1 MVQIETEQDIEVLR
15 QMARLLAYENQHLHR
30 RIQRLTEELARGG
43 DTRRLQL
50 ELDLLKDLLARRER
64 ALFGSSSEKRPGPDP
79 ADPPVPAPP
88 PPPRRGHGPW
98 EQPNLPV
105 IEQPHVLPEDGRDC
119 LVCGGIMEEMG
130 EQTEDA
136 EEISVVER
144 RFVVVRHRRRKYRCR
159 CNACVVTAPGPPKL
173 QSGSRYSP
181 EFAVEV
187 AVGKY
192 ADHAPLERQVR
203 IMEREGLG
211 IDSQTLFDQMFM
223 LTRHLLPSYE
233 ALGRHVLASPLV
245 HADETHWKLL
255 DGREAK
261 RWWVWGTA
269 REDAVVYRFLDS
281 RSQVSARAVLE
292 GYEGTVMADGYGAY
306 EALRKAGGGFR
317 LVHCWAHVRRKAV
330 ECEANFPR
338 ESREMIDQIGAL
350 YEIERQVPRAGPE
363 ATEEERAERLDLIAK
378 LRRERSR
385 PIVDGFRAW
394 AAAQLVL
401 PESGLGRAI
410 GYMLGLW
417 DGLVAFL
424 DDPRVP
430 LDNNLIE
437 RGMRGVVLSRK
448 NHYGSKSR
456 RGTEVAAILYSLIES
471 AKLCGVEPKAYL
483 LRAVHAAIAVPGTVT
498 LPLPTPPPAN

>member
-1 MVQIETEQDIEVLR
+1 MVQIESEKNIEILR

-30 RIQRLTEELARGG
+30 RVRQLTEELTRGG
-43 DTRRLQL
+43 DTGRLQL
-50 ELDLLKDLLARRER
+50 ELDLLKDLLARREG
-64 ALFGSSSEKRPGPDP
+64 ALFGDSSEKRPGPDL
-79 ADPPVPAPP
+79 AVGLPPVPPSAPG
-88 PPPRRGHGPW
+88 RGHGPR

-105 IEQPHVLPEDGRDC
+105 IEQPHELPADGRDC
-119 LVCGGIMEEMG
+119 PVCGGTMEEMG

-144 RFVVVRHRRRKYRCR
+144 RFVVVRHQRRKYRCR

-173 QSGSRYSP
+173 QPGGRYSP

-187 AVGKY
+187 AVAKY
-192 ADHAPLERQVR
+192 SDHVPLERQVR
-203 IMEREGLG
+203 IMEREGLR
-211 IDSQTLFDQMFM
+211 IDSQTLFDQMYF
-223 LTRHLLPSYE
+223 LTRHLQPSYE
-233 ALGRHVLASPLV
+233 AQGLHVLASPLV

-261 RWWVWGTA
+261 RWWVWGVAT
-269 REDAVVYRFLDS
+269 EEAVFYRILDS

-292 GYEGTVMADGYGAY
+292 KYEGTVMADGYGAY
-306 EALRKAGGGFR
+306 DALRKVGGGCR

-330 ECEANFPR
+330 ECEASFPR

-363 ATEEERAERLDLIAK
+363 ASAEECAERLDLIAK

-385 PIVDGFRAW
+385 PIVDGIREW
-394 AAAQLVL
+394 AAAQPVL

-417 DGLVAFL
+417 DGLIAFL

-437 RGMRGVVLSRK
+437 RGMRGVVLGRK

-498 LPLPTPPPAN
+498 LPRPEALTIN